1 MYDVI
6 EKATEASIKPTPK
19 NDKIEARMRNIES
32 ISLLLID
39 KHLHY
44 MLSDKGLSI

>member
-19 NDKIEARMRNIES
+19 NDKIEARMRSIES
-32 ISLLLID
+32 ISFLLIA
-39 KHLHY
+39 KYMHY
-44 MLSDKGLSI
+44 NYAF